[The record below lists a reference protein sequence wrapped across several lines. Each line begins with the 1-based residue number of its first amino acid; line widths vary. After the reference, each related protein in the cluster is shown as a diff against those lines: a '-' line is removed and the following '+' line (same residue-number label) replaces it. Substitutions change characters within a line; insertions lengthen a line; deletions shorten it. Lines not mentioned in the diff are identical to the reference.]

1 MNARSGRTPIDPSGE
16 RRALRLRRAPLAA
29 ALLVL
34 LAFCGLL
41 GGAASARAAAAP
53 GTPTAKA
60 PNGTTASATPTF
72 TWSKAKGAATYEVR
86 VYQGSKQ
93 LLRQTGITTLSWLSS
108 KALTK
113 NLALTW
119 KVRASSGKRS
129 GAWSKS
135 LSFKVVVL
143 QIGDA
148 YQGGKVAYILQPT
161 DPGYVAGETHGLIA
175 ALGDSSSMGIK
186 WSNGGIGTTGATGT
200 AIGTGSANTAA
211 IIATQGS
218 PATSY
223 AAGLAKAF
231 SGGGYHD
238 WYLPSRDELNQL
250 YVNRVALGGTWPA
263 RDYWSS
269 TELSPLGA
277 YLEDFTNGHMSAD
290 VKTDL
295 QGVRAVRSF

>member
-1 MNARSGRTPIDPSGE
+1 MNARNGRTPTDRSGE
-16 RRALRLRRAPLAA
+16 RRALRLHRAGLAA
-29 ALLVL
+29 ALLTL
-34 LAFCGLL
+34 LAFCCLFVGT
-41 GGAASARAAAAP
+41 ASARAAAAP
-53 GTPTAKA
+53 GKPTAKA
-60 PNGTTASATPTF
+60 PKGTAASATPTF
-72 TWSKAKGAATYEVR
+72 TWGKAKGAKTYEVR

-93 LLRQTGITTLSWLSS
+93 LLKKARITTLSWTSS
-108 KALTK
+108 KALTS
-113 NLALTW
+113 NVALTW

-129 GAWSKS
+129 GAWSKT
-135 LSFKVVVL
+135 LSFKIVVL
-143 QIGDA
+143 KIGDA

-175 ALGDSSSMGIK
+175 AMGDSSSMGIR
-186 WSNGGIGTTGATGT
+186 WSTGSIATTGATGT
-200 AIGTGSANTAA
+200 AVGTGSANTAA
-211 IIATQGS
+211 IIATQGA
-218 PATSY
+218 PETSY

-231 SGGGYHD
+231 NGGGYHD

-250 YVNRVALGGTWPA
+250 YVNRAALGGTWSA

-277 YLEDFTNGHMSAD
+277 YLQDFTNGHISAD

>member
-1 MNARSGRTPIDPSGE
+1 MNARDVSNTTGRASGRRVLHAG
-16 RRALRLRRAPLAA
+16 RLSLSA
-29 ALLVL
+29 ALLAL
-34 LAFCGLL
+34 LLVGCLL
-41 GGAASARAAAAP
+41 GAASSARAAAAP
-53 GTPTAKA
+53 GKPTAKA
-60 PNGTTASATPTF
+60 PKGTAASATPTF
-72 TWSKAKGAATYEVR
+72 TWSKAKGATKYEVR

-93 LLRQTGITTLSWLSS
+93 LLKKAGITTLSWTSS
-108 KALTK
+108 KALTS
-113 NLALTW
+113 NVALTW

-129 GAWSKS
+129 GAWSKT
-135 LSFKVVVL
+135 LSFKIVVL
-143 QIGDA
+143 KIGDA

-175 ALGDSSSMGIK
+175 ALGDSSSMGIQ
-186 WSNGGIGTTGATGT
+186 WSTGSIETTGATGT
-200 AIGTGSANTAA
+200 AVGTGSANTAA
-211 IIATQGS
+211 IIAKQGA

-231 SGGGYHD
+231 NGGGYHD
-238 WYLPSRDELNQL
+238 WYLPSTDELNQL
-250 YVNRVALGGTWPA
+250 YVNRAALGGTWSA

-277 YLEDFTNGHMSAD
+277 YLQDFTNGHISAD